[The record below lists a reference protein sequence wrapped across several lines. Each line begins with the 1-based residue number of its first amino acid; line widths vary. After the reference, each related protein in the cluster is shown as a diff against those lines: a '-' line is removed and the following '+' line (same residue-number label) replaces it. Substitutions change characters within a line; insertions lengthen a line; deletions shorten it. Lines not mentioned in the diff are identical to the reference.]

1 MCFGFLYNF
10 CLKHFSLQE
19 EFSEILSQICLH
31 VKYPILLTDFK
42 HEFSPHIFG
51 KKKVQI
57 SSFIKIP
64 SSGSRVFPCGQTG
77 MKLLIAFRK
86 FANASKNG
94 GCEYYKILTS
104 TISCRTVPLKHSYR
118 QLGNRRPKTTDSLF
132 KLLPFRFV
140 PFGSVPF
147 RSVPFRKNEKCL
159 QICSSLESDPSCSLH
174 LLFWRERL

>member
-19 EFSEILSQICLH
+19 EFSEISSQICLH
-31 VKYPILLTDFK
+31 VKYPIFLTDFK
-42 HEFSPHIFG
+42 HEFSRQIFG
-51 KKKVQI
+51 GGGRVQI

-77 MKLLIAFRK
+77 MKLLIAFLK

-104 TISCRTVPLKHSYR
+104 TISCRTEPLKHSYR

-140 PFGSVPF
+140 SF